1 MSKLIDIY
9 GDRGDGKTILLAY
22 FGVKSDALKIP
33 VIADY
38 KLDVPMYQ
46 KLNIDE
52 LITMKYMFA
61 TVEFDE
67 LDVYLNNRRSMSN
80 LSMFIN
86 NIAIKQS
93 RKRGIDVL
101 GSTQLFDTIDW
112 RFTQMTNCTIVAY
125 GRTDIKKYHKEFF
138 RYDVVFKSIW
148 GNRIRQLM
156 IPTDFMETLYDRY
169 DTDEPIMP
177 QDVREMAL
185 EVADQKTLK
194 KEVERVANKILD
206 KRAEYNLDN
215 EKLTEKKLR
224 FILLDLEEPET
235 LAFYLSEYLK
245 LRLA

>member
-1 MSKLIDIY
+1 MSRLLDLY

-22 FGVKSDALKIP
+22 FGVKSNAMGIP

-38 KLDVPMYQ
+38 KLDVPLYQ

-52 LITMKYMFA
+52 LITLKYQFA

-67 LDVYLNNRRSMSN
+67 IDIYLNNRRSMSN
-80 LSMFIN
+80 LSLFIN

-93 RKRGIDVL
+93 RKRGIDIL

-112 RFTQMTNCTIVAY
+112 RFTELTNITIIAY
-125 GRTDIKKYHKEFF
+125 GRVDIKNREYF
-138 RYDVVFKSIW
+138 RYDVIFKSIW
-148 GNRIRQLM
+148 GNRIRQLI
-156 IPTDFMETLYDRY
+156 IPTDFMETLYDVY

-177 QDVREMAL
+177 TDVKEMAL
-185 EVADQKTLK
+185 EVKDQKALK
-194 KEVERVANKILD
+194 KEVERVGQKILD
-206 KRAEYNLDN
+206 KRLEYGIDT

-224 FILLDLEEPET
+224 FILLDMEEPET

-245 LRLA
+245 LRLS